1 MKTKLKEALEAINI
15 HAMWMAGRAHEMT
28 QEDQA
33 KEVVLWGGTNREER
47 GERLLGYIN
56 IINNELEEVL
66 KWKKKE
72 V

>member
-1 MKTKLKEALEAINI
+1 MKTKLKEAIEAICM

-28 QEDQA
+28 QEDQT

-47 GERLLGYIN
+47 GERLLAYIN
-56 IINNELEEVL
+56 IINDELGEV
-66 KWKKKE
+66 